1 MQCYFLRDGHVTD
14 VVEMLPLGLSDE
26 DAIAKARTLSAKRKG
41 PDSFQIW
48 DKARLV
54 ISSPGGGEHFI
65 DLLRGEVAGD
75 DLEPRAVP
83 ARPRR
88 SGGLP
93 SLARLCHP

>member
-48 DKARLV
+48 DNARLV
-54 ISSPGGGEHFI
+54 ISSPGGEHFI
-65 DLLRGEVAGD
+65 DLLRREVAGD

-93 SLARLCHP
+93 SSPLPSAK